1 VDEHAEGA
9 SAQAERLLSAYETVR
24 GELGAH
30 GGGLDRLPEIVAV
43 SKRDLLPE
51 AELSELT
58 ERLGSALGDR
68 PLAVHAISSATGT
81 GLDELIREVFAAV
94 PAAGDGRIAADERA
108 AAVPDFEAEHVVY
121 APAGEQGFDIVRE
134 DDAYRVEGRGV
145 ELLIARHDLSNP
157 EALAYL
163 EQRLREIGVI
173 AALER
178 AGFTPG
184 DEVRIGEEEFE
195 LDPS

>member
-1 VDEHAEGA
+1 V
-9 SAQAERLLSAYETVR
+9 
-24 GELGAH
+24 
-30 GGGLDRLPEIVAV
+30 LPEIVAV
-43 SKRDLLPE
+43 SKRDLLPDQE
-51 AELSELT
+51 IEELT
-58 ERLGSALGDR
+58 ERLRAKLGDE
-68 PLAVHAISSATGT
+68 PVALHAISSATGA
-81 GLDELIREVFAAV
+81 GLDELVRDVFAAV
-94 PAAGDGRIAADERA
+94 PVVGEGRVAADERA
-108 AAVPDFEAEHVVY
+108 AGEAPEFEAEHIVY
-121 APAGEQGFDIVRE
+121 TPAGDQGFDVVRE
-134 DDAYRVEGRGV
+134 DEAYRVEGRGV

-195 LDPS
+195 LDPSW